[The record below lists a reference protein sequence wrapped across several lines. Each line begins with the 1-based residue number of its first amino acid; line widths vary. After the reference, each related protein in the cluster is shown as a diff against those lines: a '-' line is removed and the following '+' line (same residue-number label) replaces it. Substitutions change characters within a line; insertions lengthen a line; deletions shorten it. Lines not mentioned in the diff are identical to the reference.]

1 MAYANSTSVPQS
13 MATTSLDR
21 MDTVVLSMGLTTLN
35 KAALILSDELAH
47 GLFLVVAVTS
57 LIVLSRCSEL
67 RHFKARIYAHFPG
80 HNFKYFTSIL
90 LIFVLVSS
98 TIEGIFTAVS
108 RTHRK
113 PVGLFL
119 PQAIRTLSAIVSL
132 VYYQRM
138 EYWNKPG
145 MACLLVVYW
154 LAAVVVSSL
163 TLVAL
168 FQEIGTAFHI
178 FRVDAEIAL
187 LILYLCCMVIELN
200 VIRTKV
206 LKWCYVEGKPSK
218 DMKKTD
224 LYYTADHSNL
234 LTYIL
239 GTSFMRFI
247 TDFSDKAN
255 LEMSD
260 LGSVPEN
267 HRSERLYKDFMK
279 AFSIELERQA
289 ERPNYTPSLSRTF
302 WRLHKYR
309 FIGAVIMKLLAD
321 TAVLM
326 PGFLLRLVL
335 AYVTAYQRGTLKTP
349 DTHYVTVEEYFT
361 NGFVVTYFMLITNML
376 FPLLWVTA
384 YYFTT
389 DLSVKWVA
397 ALRVAIYEK
406 SIGLTSSALI
416 SNNLNAGRIVNYVAV
431 DGSAI
436 QRCVMTLC
444 FLIVVPYSMAITFG
458 LLYHTVGPPA
468 LTFLLVTAIVLPIQL
483 RFTGNVNRFQTE
495 ALAKGDQRVKK
506 TNEMLQGMKLLK
518 LYGWEDLLSNEVQ
531 KVRNTEMNYIRSVG
545 KYSIFSATLP
555 NFLPTGMVLLM
566 FITIAV
572 TAPGDI
578 LPENVFPA
586 LALLNAM
593 NSELIVVAPLILMVV
608 QAYISGGRISA
619 FLALEKMKRRFDGRP
634 LDHSY
639 LCSSASDESRED
651 EGEKLSDLSGSGYI
665 DMSTMQWNETA
676 KLISETPPSYTT
688 ELSRLPVKSDAGIS
702 DLPRDVA
709 IQIDNG
715 RFSWDDDGQNIMFKD
730 ISTTIPAG
738 KLTVIIGVVG
748 SGKSSLLS
756 AILGEMNTISGRVT
770 YNRQMAN
777 VSYSAQ
783 TAWLL
788 NTTLKENILFG
799 EPFDQERY
807 EAVLNA
813 CALYPDLS
821 ILPAGEMTEIGEKG
835 VNISGGQK
843 QRISVARAMYAKSD
857 IVILDDPLSA
867 LDVHVGAHMMEEG
880 IMKFLLGEQRTVI
893 LVTHQLQYVN
903 DAHLLIIMENGEIRR
918 QGSLREISRTDK
930 ALLEEWRHDIEFIS
944 DSESGTEEKHPEPEK
959 PTKRRTP
966 ADTSGKGTDG
976 TLISREEDDENASSL
991 TPFYLYMK
999 VIKFPFVGLILVIFT
1014 LTTLA
1019 NIAFNITLAFWSEA
1033 THEARNLTQA
1043 SQEQLS
1049 RKYLIFYSAE
1059 GVLFLSLLLATSA
1072 AVTLFCIKAARR
1084 LHDKMLNNVIH
1095 APLRFFDITPIGRI
1109 LNRFSNDLA
1118 ITDVVLWNTLNTF
1131 VTFILQI
1138 ISNVCL
1144 AAITLPLNLAFT
1156 IPIGFITCWF
1166 VKIFVQPSG
1175 KLQRMEAITRSPMLA
1190 NLSETLQGLQSIRAY
1205 RKEHVFRRKMY
1216 DYVSSNSL
1224 AMLSFWGM
1232 VRMIT
1237 MLGSLTN
1244 YVGQFAV
1251 CVAVVAVAM
1260 TSGLEPSYV
1269 GLCITSTMAFVAS
1282 SNWLHSKSGEVIL
1295 YIKSVQRIEE
1305 YSNLNQENYQGISP
1319 TDNWPSEGDIKF
1331 QNISVR
1337 YADHLD
1343 AVLRHITLHVES
1355 GQKIGI
1361 CGRTGSG
1368 KSSLTLAL
1376 FRIIQ
1381 TFKGKILI
1389 DDVDISTTP
1398 LLSLRNRLAIIPQ
1411 DPVLFSGTVRYN
1423 LDPAKKLDDDSLWK
1437 ALETAQLK
1445 DIIKELPGQLDGEI
1459 LEGGENFSVGQRQL
1473 FCLARAFLRRS
1484 KILVMDEATAS
1495 IDTATDAVVQEVIA
1509 NNFDNC
1515 TIITIAHRIGTIL
1528 NYDKILVLS
1537 EGKIVEFDT
1546 PSNLLMKKNSIFA
1559 SMVREGR

>member
-13 MATTSLDR
+13 MVTTSPDR

-67 RHFKARIYAHFPG
+67 RHFKARIYAHYPG

-98 TIEGIFTAVS
+98 MIEGIFTAVS

-138 EYWNKPG
+138 EYWNKPR

-154 LAAVVVSSL
+154 LSAVVVSSL

-178 FRVDAEIAL
+178 FRFDAEIVL

-200 VIRTKV
+200 VIRTKL

-224 LYYTADHSNL
+224 LYYTADHSNFL
-234 LTYIL
+234 KYLL
-239 GTSFMRFI
+239 GTSFMRFL

-267 HRSERLYKDFMK
+267 HRSERLYKDFLE
-279 AFSIELERQA
+279 AFSVELERQA
-289 ERPNYTPSLSRTF
+289 EKPNYKPSLLRTF

-309 FIGAVIMKLLAD
+309 FVGSLLIKILAD
-321 TAVLM
+321 TAVIV
-326 PGFLLRLVL
+326 PGFLLRLIL
-335 AYVTAYQRGTLKTP
+335 AYVTAYSKGTLKTP
-349 DTHYVTVEEYFT
+349 DTQYVTVEEYFT
-361 NGFVVTYFMLITNML
+361 NAFVLTYLMLVANIL
-376 FPLLWVTA
+376 YPILWISTYHTA
-384 YYFTT
+384 TV
-389 DLSVKWVA
+389 LSVQWVA

-406 SIGLTSSALI
+406 SICLSSSALL
-416 SNNLNAGRIVNYVAV
+416 SNDLNAGHIVNYVAV

-436 QRCVMTLC
+436 QRCVTLII
-444 FLIVVPYSMAITFG
+444 FLITVPYALTITFA
-458 LLYHTVGPPA
+458 LLYSTVGLPA
-468 LTFLLVTAIVLPIQL
+468 LAFLLVSAIILPIQL
-483 RFTGNVNRFQTE
+483 KFTGKVNRFQTE
-495 ALAKGDQRVKK
+495 AMAKSDQRVKK
-506 TNEMLQGMKLLK
+506 TNEMLQGMKLIK

-531 KVRNTEMNYIRSVG
+531 KVRRREMSDILSVG
-545 KYSIFSATLP
+545 KYSIFSVTLP
-555 NFLPTGMVLLM
+555 NFLPTSMALVM
-566 FITIAV
+566 FTAMAV
-572 TAPGDI
+572 TSPEDF

-586 LALLNAM
+586 LTLLN
-593 NSELIVVAPLILMVV
+593 SLISALTVVAPIILMVV
-608 QAYISGGRISA
+608 QAYISSKRIAA
-619 FLALEKMKRRFDGRP
+619 FLALDKMKRSADGRS
-634 LDHSY
+634 LDDRDLWVSN
-639 LCSSASDESRED
+639 SDQICED
-651 EGEKLSDLSGSGYI
+651 EGEKVSDLSGSGYI
-665 DMSTMQWNETA
+665 DMSTMHETA

-688 ELSRLPVKSDAGIS
+688 ELSRLPVKSDADIS

-709 IQIDNG
+709 IQVENG
-715 RFSWDDDGQNIMFKD
+715 QFSWDDDGQNIMFKD
-730 ISTTIPAG
+730 ISTTIPAE

-770 YNRQMAN
+770 YNRQMTN

-807 EAVLNA
+807 EAVLSA

-821 ILPAGEMTEIGEKG
+821 ILPAGDMTEIGEKG
-835 VNISGGQK
+835 VNLSGGQK

-857 IVILDDPLSA
+857 IVFLDDPLSA

-930 ALLEEWRHDIEFIS
+930 ALFEEWRHDIEFIS
-944 DSESGTEEKHPEPEK
+944 DSESGTEEKYPKPDI

-966 ADTSGKGTDG
+966 AESTAGKDG

-991 TPFYLYMK
+991 TPFYLYLK
-999 VIKFPFVGLILVIFT
+999 AIKFPFVGLILVVFI
-1014 LTTLA
+1014 LTILA
-1019 NIAFNITLAFWSEA
+1019 NIALNLTLAFWSEA
-1033 THEARNLTQA
+1033 NSAARNHTQA

-1059 GVLFLSLLLATSA
+1059 GILFLSLVLATSA
-1072 AVTLFCIKAARR
+1072 AVTLFCIKAAKR
-1084 LHDKMLNNVIH
+1084 LHDKMLCNVIH

-1109 LNRFSNDLA
+1109 LNRFSNDIA
-1118 ITDVVLWNTLNTF
+1118 MTDEVLWNVINSFT
-1131 VTFILQI
+1131 TFILQI
-1138 ISNVCL
+1138 ISNICL
-1144 AAITLPLNLAFT
+1144 AVITLPLNLALT
-1156 IPIGFITCWF
+1156 IPFAVILGYFLRNYIQSF
-1166 VKIFVQPSG
+1166 G
-1175 KLQRMEAITRSPMLA
+1175 KLQRMEAITKSPMLA

-1216 DYVSSNSL
+1216 NYVNSNSL
-1224 AMLSFWGM
+1224 AMLSFWGT

-1237 MLGSLTN
+1237 MFGNLIN
-1244 YVGQFAV
+1244 YVGLFAV
-1251 CVAVVAVAM
+1251 CVAIVAVAL
-1260 TSGLEPSYV
+1260 TSGIEASYV
-1269 GLCITSTMAFVAS
+1269 GLCITSTIALVMSA
-1282 SNWLHSKSGEVIL
+1282 NWMFSKCGELVL
-1295 YIKSVQRIEE
+1295 YIKSVQRIDE
-1305 YSNLNQENYQGISP
+1305 YSDLELENYQGKSP
-1319 TDNWPSEGDIKF
+1319 TDNWPSNGDIKF

-1343 AVLRHITLHVES
+1343 AVLRHITLHVKS

-1389 DDVDISTTP
+1389 DDVDISATP

-1546 PSNLLMKKNSIFA
+1546 PSNLLMKETSVFA